1 MRSLSTKVSG
11 FVTSQGAMIVESA
24 VASHQTGGRGRPFLE
39 LRGRPGRLALAA
51 FRLPLPL
58 YRRGWGWLLGHTFLL
73 LVHAG
78 RKAGKPYSTVAMVV
92 SYDPRTHEAVI
103 CSAWGKDTDWIRNL
117 RAHPAL
123 KVQIGRDS
131 FTPGQRFLSED
142 ESAAVLAEFQ
152 HRHPYRMR
160 LLASVLGWGD
170 LRSAAAARAFVST
183 RPFVSLWPA
192 DSGHQSPEGD

>member
-1 MRSLSTKVSG
+1 MRSLSKRVSG
-11 FVTSQGAMIVESA
+11 FATNQGAMIVESA
-24 VASHQTGGRGRPFLE
+24 VASHQTGGRIRPFLG
-39 LRGRPGRLALAA
+39 LRGRPGCLALAA

-78 RKAGKPYSTVAMVV
+78 RKTGKPYSAIAMVV

-170 LRSAAAARAFVST
+170 LRSAAAARAFVSA

>member
-1 MRSLSTKVSG
+1 MHWLSKRVSG
-11 FVTSQGAMIVESA
+11 FVTSQGAMIVRSS
-24 VASHQTGGRGRPFLE
+24 VTSHQAGGRVTPLLG
-39 LRGRPGRLALAA
+39 LRGRPGRLALAV

-58 YRRGWGWLLGHTFLL
+58 YRRGWGWLLDDTFLL

-78 RKAGKPYSTVAMVV
+78 RKTGRPYSTVAMVL

-103 CSAWGKDTDWIRNL
+103 CSAWGKDTDWIRNI

-123 KVQIGRDS
+123 RVQIGRYS

-142 ESAAVLAEFQ
+142 ESVAVLAEFQ
-152 HRHPYRMR
+152 HRHPHRAR
-160 LLASVLGWGD
+160 LIVAVLGWGD

-192 DSGHQSPEGD
+192 GTGHQPPGGE

>member
-24 VASHQTGGRGRPFLE
+24 VASHQTGGRGRPFLG

>member
-1 MRSLSTKVSG
+1 MAD
-11 FVTSQGAMIVESA
+11 QGAMIMEGS
-24 VASHQTGGRGRPFLE
+24 VASHQIGRRVRPLLGF
-39 LRGRPGRLALAA
+39 RGRPGRLALAV

-58 YRRGWGWLLGHTFLL
+58 YRRGWGWLLGDTFLL

-78 RKAGKPYSTVAMVV
+78 RKTGKPFSTVAMVL

-103 CSAWGKDTDWIRNL
+103 CSAWGKDTDWIRNI

-123 KVQIGRDS
+123 MVQIGRES
-131 FTPGQRFLSED
+131 FTPGQRFLSAE
-142 ESAAVLAEFQ
+142 ESVAVMAEFQ
-152 HRHPYRMR
+152 RRHPYRTR

-192 DSGHQSPEGD
+192 GSGCESPGGEGHG

>member
-1 MRSLSTKVSG
+1 VGSP
-11 FVTSQGAMIVESA
+11 
-24 VASHQTGGRGRPFLE
+24 VASHPAGPRATPLLGFRRQ
-39 LRGRPGRLALAA
+39 PGRLALAV

-58 YRRGWGWLLGHTFLL
+58 YRRGWGWLLGDTFLL

-78 RKAGKPYSTVAMVV
+78 RKTGKPYSTVAMVL
-92 SYDPRTHEAVI
+92 SHDPRTREAVI
-103 CSAWGKDTDWIRNL
+103 CSAWGKDTDWIRNI

-131 FTPGQRFLSED
+131 FTPGQCFLSED

-152 HRHPYRMR
+152 HRHPYRAR
-160 LLASVLGWGD
+160 LLAAVLGWGD

-183 RPFVSLWPA
+183 RPFVSLWPTGP
-192 DSGHQSPEGD
+192 GHQRPGGE